1 MNGETDGEAAVEL
14 SVGDFAENLERL
26 IKNRPRLADIALR
39 GEISEWKPQSDGSV
53 YFKLKD
59 ERALLECYAFGSD
72 ARRFPR
78 VEEGSAIVA
87 RGSIEIRKQRSSYQL
102 LARALSI
109 TGEGEL
115 YAEYQALIKKL
126 RDEGLF
132 AIERKR
138 PLPQFPRRVALISAK
153 QDAALDFETILKQ
166 KAPYVSVK
174 FLQSRVGGKGAELEV
189 FERIDE
195 AERAG
200 FDLVVITRGGG
211 SFEDFQP
218 FNTESLARR
227 IFRARIP
234 IVTALGHTRDRS
246 IADFVAD
253 VSVETPSAAAD
264 RVARGWVEA
273 INRLRNLE
281 VRLNERIRR
290 YMLNAAQ
297 NRDLLQQRLASGLSR
312 AFVRQRDRLV
322 ELERRLNAQN
332 PAVRLAQRDKRLA
345 VVRERLPAAW
355 QRYVSERRTRLQNVA
370 GKLALLDPEQPLARG
385 YALIFRD
392 GTLVRSARDVN
403 AGDEIVARLGHGTL
417 DARVE
422 TVRDE

>member
-1 MNGETDGEAAVEL
+1 MNGEAEGEAAVEL

-26 IKNRPRLADIALR
+26 IKNRPKLANIALR

-53 YFKLKD
+53 YFKIKD
-59 ERALLECYAFGSD
+59 DRALLECYAFGSD

-78 VEEGSAIVA
+78 VEDGSAIVA

-102 LARALSI
+102 LARTLSI

-115 YAEYQALIKKL
+115 YAEYQALVKKL
-126 RDEGLF
+126 REEGLF
-132 AIERKR
+132 ASERKR
-138 PLPQFPRRVALISAK
+138 ALPQFPRRVALISAK

-174 FLQSRVGGKGAELEV
+174 FFQSRVGGKGAELEI

-227 IFRARIP
+227 IFRAKIP
-234 IVTALGHTRDRS
+234 VVTALGHTRDRS

-253 VSVETPSAAAD
+253 ASVETPSAAAD

-281 VRLNERIRR
+281 VRLDERVRR

-297 NRDLLQQRLASGLSR
+297 SRDLLAQRLAGSLTHV
-312 AFVRQRDRLV
+312 FVRQRGRFV

-332 PAVRLAQRDKRLA
+332 PAARLAQRATRLA
-345 VVRERLPAAW
+345 AVRERLPAAW
-355 QRYVSERRTRLQNVA
+355 QRYVSQRGNRLQVA
-370 GKLALLDPEQPLARG
+370 TGKLALLDPEQPLARG

-392 GTLVRSARDVN
+392 GTLIRSAREV
-403 AGDEIVARLGHGTL
+403 ARGDAIVARLGHGTL
-417 DARVE
+417 EARVE
-422 TVRDE
+422 AISNE

>member
-1 MNGETDGEAAVEL
+1 MNGEADAEAALEFT
-14 SVGDFAENLERL
+14 VGDFAENLERL
-26 IKNRPRLADIALR
+26 IKSRPRLANIALR
-39 GEISEWKPQSDGSV
+39 GEISEWKLQSDGSV
-53 YFKLKD
+53 YFKIKD
-59 ERALLECYAFGSD
+59 DRALLECYAFGSD
-72 ARRFPR
+72 ARRFPP
-78 VEEGSAIVA
+78 VEDGSAVVA

-102 LARALSI
+102 LARTLSI

-115 YAEYQALIKKL
+115 YAEYQALVKKL
-126 RDEGLF
+126 REDGLF
-132 AIERKR
+132 ANERKR

-153 QDAALDFETILKQ
+153 RDAALDFETILKQ

-174 FLQSRVGGKGAELEV
+174 FFQSRVGGKGAELEI

-227 IFRARIP
+227 IFRAKIP
-234 IVTALGHTRDRS
+234 IITALGHTRDRS
-246 IADFVAD
+246 IADFAAD

-281 VRLNERIRR
+281 VRLDERIRR

-297 NRDLLQQRLASGLSR
+297 SRDLLAQRLASGLSR
-312 AFVRQRDRLV
+312 AFGRQRERFL
-322 ELERRLNAQN
+322 ELERRLNAQS
-332 PAVRLAQRDKRLA
+332 PAARVAQRATRLA
-345 VVRERLPAAW
+345 VARERLPAMW
-355 QRYVSERRTRLQNVA
+355 QRYVSLRRSRLQDVA
-370 GKLALLDPEQPLARG
+370 GKLAALDPEQPLARG

-392 GTLVRSARDVN
+392 GSLVRSTRDV
-403 AGDEIVARLGHGTL
+403 AVGDGIVARLGHGTL

>member
-1 MNGETDGEAAVEL
+1 MNGEADSEAALEF

-26 IKNRPRLADIALR
+26 IKSRPRLANLALR

-53 YFKLKD
+53 YFKIKD
-59 ERALLECYAFGSD
+59 DRALLECYAFGSD
-72 ARRFPR
+72 ARRFPA
-78 VEEGSAIVA
+78 VGDGSAIVA

-102 LARALSI
+102 LTRTLSI

-115 YAEYQALIKKL
+115 YAEYQALVKKL
-126 RDEGLF
+126 REEGLF
-132 AIERKR
+132 ANDRKR
-138 PLPQFPRRVALISAK
+138 ALPQFPRRVALISAK
-153 QDAALDFETILKQ
+153 RDAALDFETILKQ

-174 FLQSRVGGKGAELEV
+174 FFQSRVGGKGAELEI

-227 IFRARIP
+227 IFRAKIP
-234 IVTALGHTRDRS
+234 IVAALGHTRDRS

-281 VRLNERIRR
+281 VRLDERIRR

-297 NRDLLQQRLASGLSR
+297 SRDLLAQRLTSGLSR
-312 AFVRQRDRLV
+312 AFARQRDRFI
-322 ELERRLNAQN
+322 ELERRLNAQS
-332 PAVRLAQRDKRLA
+332 PAARLAQRATRLA

-355 QRYVSERRTRLQNVA
+355 QRYVSLRRSRLQDAA
-370 GKLALLDPEQPLARG
+370 GKLATLDPEQPLARG

-392 GTLVRSARDVN
+392 GSLVRSARDVA
-403 AGDEIVARLGHGTL
+403 AGDAIVARLGHGSL
-417 DARVE
+417 GARVE